1 MRRYAAAVAVAVA
14 VGLTWA
20 AGAGRGPAVGAA
32 EASAVFG
39 GQTLA
44 PCPNNDKYA
53 VDPTKI
59 VCNSSRAN
67 TCTGA
72 AGNVCNNVG
81 VECAYACGG
90 AVEFKAAA
98 NGIVGMPVPGVTCA
112 AAGISSVS
120 PVCQYDA
127 AANKCVCSQN
137 RLNII
142 ICTPNPTLFVGACK
156 PPMSGPKIYTDM
168 LP

>member
-1 MRRYAAAVAVAVA
+1 MTRYTTVLVAAVA

-39 GQTLA
+39 GQSLP
-44 PCPNNDKYA
+44 PCPNSDKYGP
-53 VDPTKI
+53 DPTKI
-59 VCNSSRAN
+59 VCNSSRVN

-90 AVEFKAAA
+90 GTDGKLDPA
-98 NGIVGMPVPGVTCA
+98 GGVGKPVAGVTCA
-112 AAGISSVS
+112 ALGVSTVS

-127 AANKCVCSQN
+127 ATNKCVCSQN

-142 ICTPNPTLFVGACK
+142 VCTPNPTLFAQRCK
-156 PPMSGPKIYTDM
+156 PPMSGPWISAAM
-168 LP
+168 R